1 VRARR
6 EILRKDEP
14 LERLSLGLKRWKRKE
29 VSFGDERE
37 TKESNLKIEAN
48 LVYRDSPR
56 KDERNLKVGREV
68 EVS

>member
-1 VRARR
+1 M
-6 EILRKDEP
+6 
-14 LERLSLGLKRWKRKE
+14 
-29 VSFGDERE
+29 RE